1 MKKKYNNSDYKKK
14 IKIFELTK
22 KIVSIDGW
30 SENVLEKLVNK
41 NIDSSELAYYYPN
54 GYKDI
59 LKFSLDEI
67 NYSLEKIISKTNII
81 NLPLN
86 KRIKKILMTRLEILN
101 KDKKFFNKTFNH
113 LILPQNTKILTKS
126 LYKSVDTM
134 WYLAGDN
141 STDFNFYTKRLILSG
156 IYTST
161 LLIFFNNNIEE
172 AENNIDRSLK
182 RISKLPKLKERFS
195 FIKENLP
202 IFLKSIIN

>member
-14 IKIFELTK
+14 IKILELTK

-67 NYSLEKIISKTNII
+67 NNSLEKIISKTNII

-156 IYTST
+156 IYISS
-161 LLIFFNNNIEE
+161 LLIYFNKNIEE
-172 AENNIDRSLK
+172 AEINIDKSLK

-195 FIKENLP
+195 FIKDNLP

>member
-14 IKIFELTK
+14 IKILELTK

-156 IYTST
+156 IYISS
-161 LLIFFNNNIEE
+161 LLIYFNKNIEE
-172 AENNIDRSLK
+172 AEINIDKSLK

-195 FIKENLP
+195 FIKDNLP

>member
-14 IKIFELTK
+14 IKILELTK

-156 IYTST
+156 IYISS
-161 LLIFFNNNIEE
+161 LLIFFNKNIEE

>member
-14 IKIFELTK
+14 IKILELTK

-67 NYSLEKIISKTNII
+67 NNSLEKIISKTNII

-86 KRIKKILMTRLEILN
+86 KRIKKILMTRIEILN

-156 IYTST
+156 IYVST
-161 LLIFFNNNIEE
+161 LLIFFNKNIEE
-172 AENNIDRSLK
+172 AEKNIDRSLK

-195 FIKENLP
+195 FIKENFP

>member
-14 IKIFELTK
+14 IKILELTK

-156 IYTST
+156 IYVST
-161 LLIFFNNNIEE
+161 LLIFFNKNIEE
-172 AENNIDRSLK
+172 AENNINRSLK

>member
-14 IKIFELTK
+14 IKILELTK

-86 KRIKKILMTRLEILN
+86 KRIKKILMTRIEILN

-195 FIKENLP
+195 FIKENFP
-202 IFLKSIIN
+202 IFLKSIFN

>member
-14 IKIFELTK
+14 IKILELTK

-86 KRIKKILMTRLEILN
+86 KRIKKILMTRIEILN

-156 IYTST
+156 IYVST
-161 LLIFFNNNIEE
+161 LLIFFNKNIEE
-172 AENNIDRSLK
+172 AEKNIDRSLK

-195 FIKENLP
+195 FIKENFP
-202 IFLKSIIN
+202 IFLKSIFN